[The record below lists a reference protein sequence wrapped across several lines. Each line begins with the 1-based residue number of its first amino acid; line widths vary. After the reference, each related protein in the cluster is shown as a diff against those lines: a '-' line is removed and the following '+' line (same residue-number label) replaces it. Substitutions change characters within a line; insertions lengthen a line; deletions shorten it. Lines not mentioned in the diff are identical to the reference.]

1 MSLLTIDVTTTS
13 GSKDAI
19 LATVAGLVGNTTYNI
34 KTAVTLPSTEHID
47 NNGGSLTYTWYSYY
61 TFKTPATPVT
71 AITLSAN
78 AVGTDTVTSAAT
90 ITNYNTAS
98 VSLNAVVGTSASYCD
113 TAKTPDLLSTKLSA
127 PVITYNTMADTPL
140 YVSGSTG
147 VAQEFYLPDDYVR
160 GDAIPSLTGLQAYVN
175 VKDATKPIH
184 YEIHS
189 YDSSLNERPSPE
201 ISVTA
206 TSSEVVSSINYITYT
221 TALSHGFKV
230 GDTVTIIGFKP
241 VGYNGRFTVTAVPSS
256 KSFKIAN
263 PETGTVTVKGQLL
276 PKVASNTLS
285 YGGKVYYQIGQ
296 YNLSAQFVMDRP
308 GKLKKTVH
316 DKFRFVLTKPAKN
329 IKKGS
334 LVTFEVKSKDLKR
347 DDKPV
352 QDYRIELTKVVNCFF
367 SKKTNPNF
375 IIKDGTP
382 TTLDVVDATVVE
394 VYFNSSQKEYTFNNL
409 HGYIDDIGV
418 FHSRE
423 DTKKKKYS
431 DFELKYASN
440 LLDPKKSIM
449 KVWSLK
455 DPKKDPIT
463 KIKSSSTIATE
474 TVDEIY
480 DSERGWTGSVRGT
493 VSPGQ
498 ITGDQW
504 LDIKFK
510 SIPLGLTDINQ
521 KFKLVIYGEGIDIYY
536 NSVDLTSK
544 TQAFQRNGST
554 PLSSGK
560 SSILFKVMAGVADSG
575 TDFLSNKYRSV
586 AVKNTI
592 DNIQNSESSFW
603 SSKPNPSKFGIE
615 NLYFKLS
622 DDTDQSVIIDSVFM
636 DPITPGVSFNVYYSD
651 EERKDLALAEA
662 DGTSYTYTTSDKHSF
677 AVGDEV
683 EIRSVT
689 DIIFNGIFT
698 ITKIPASNQ
707 FTVTGLT
714 SSTSSS
720 KNGTYFKHL
729 ASENNKSWENL
740 LWTWVPRNFKTN
752 KKQSYVLPN
761 PIKAKYIKIEFTN
774 LQASYYNPGA
784 HHVPVL
790 YKKYP
795 EWVINYFLSIYN
807 INNDKT
813 YDPIISSQ
821 VDIEYDA
828 FSLAFNYYKGDI
840 LQPLANPVTIEDNN
854 AQNNIITNLLKNAS
868 IDLAAY
874 DYTSLRNINMTFDQ
888 FQKHPGT
895 NGNVDTAVGKDAMM
909 KSVKEYFNYL
919 TETVANPQGETAAVS
934 TTDRNH
940 LILEKNMPEMYFY
953 PTCRHG
959 YKEAYARFDSNK
971 AYFVKIKQIKFERN
985 IHGVISDKN
994 VYKFVPGDSVNNE
1007 HCDFILNKT
1016 TKTWTVQ

>member
-1 MSLLTIDVTTTS
+1 M
-13 GSKDAI
+13 
-19 LATVAGLVGNTTYNI
+19 
-34 KTAVTLPSTEHID
+34 TA
-47 NNGGSLTYTWYSYY
+47 YS
-61 TFKTPATPVT
+61 V
-71 AITLSAN
+71 SA
-78 AVGTDTVTSAAT
+78 
-90 ITNYNTAS
+90 
-98 VSLNAVVGTSASYCD
+98 SLNAVVGTSASYCD

-160 GDAIPSLTGLQAYVN
+160 GDAIPSLTGLQAYVKVN
-175 VKDATKPIH
+175 DATKPIY

-206 TSSEVVSSINYITYT
+206 TSGAVVSGINYITYT

-296 YNLSAQFVMDRP
+296 YNLSAATTMDRP
-308 GKLKKTVH
+308 GKLKKTTH
-316 DKFRFVLTKPAKN
+316 DWYQFVLTKPTKN
-329 IKKGS
+329 IKKGL
-334 LVTFEVKSKDLKR
+334 LVTLKAESKDLK
-347 DDKPV
+347 
-352 QDYRIELTKVVNCFF
+352 QDRKEQAFWRIDAPTKIVDALYAPTKLSPDYV
-367 SKKTNPNF
+367 
-375 IIKDGTP
+375 IKDGTP
-382 TTLDVVDATVVE
+382 TALDVAGSTIVGI
-394 VYFNSSQKEYTFNNL
+394 YSNSYLSNKENIYNNL
-409 HGYIDDIGV
+409 HGYIDDLGV
-418 FHSRE
+418 FHSRK

-431 DFELKYASN
+431 DFKLKYGSH

-493 VSPGQ
+493 VSPGK

-510 SIPLGLTDINQ
+510 SIPLSLTDINQ

-536 NSVDLTSK
+536 NSVDDTSK

-554 PLSSGK
+554 PLSSCK
-560 SSILFKVMAGVADSG
+560 SSVLFKVMAGVADSG

-586 AVKNTI
+586 SVKNTV
-592 DNIQNSESSFW
+592 DNVQTSESGFW
-603 SSKPNPSKFGIE
+603 SSKPNPSKFGVE

-662 DGTSYTYTTSDKHSF
+662 NDTSYTYTTPDKHSF
-677 AVGDEV
+677 VVGDEV

-689 DIIFNGIFT
+689 NNIFNGIFT

-729 ASENNKSWENL
+729 TSENNESWENL

-774 LQASYYNPGA
+774 LQASYYKPGV

-868 IDLAAY
+868 TDLAAY

-1016 TKTWTVQ
+1016 TKKWTVQ